1 MAASFSHRIRRYSS
15 KVDKSMARLSLY
27 IAVCWTLGGISC
39 ALAQTT
45 GSNLSLRN
53 SNFFDSFKYIPAI
66 STGAPNPSVSGPIR
80 KSEQQRIADLHTA
93 GNYTQAGIEGLGV
106 LATEQPDDELRL
118 IIANSLAW
126 SGRLNEATAT
136 YQTITDE
143 TLVNDANVGIA
154 NVLRWRGMDHLAS
167 PIYREILAQRPD
179 HNDALLG
186 LEMAQ
191 RELSPRTT
199 VTLGGNSDS
208 SEFRRGAATINH
220 RWRDES
226 GFNVTEIEL
235 NGVRDAQPGVEFA
248 QQDVTFRYQALGAQ
262 YKPAVE
268 LSAPTGED
276 RKLYGGLRVWMDD
289 DRVQLDVGLINW
301 GRIANNANAMQL
313 GLSASHI
320 GGIGKRDT
328 EFGNV
333 FGRLD
338 YYNIS
343 DGNTVWGTDLRLTS
357 NQRPFG
363 AAVKPF
369 VGLETHKSMF
379 RSANYWS
386 PSEGS
391 GALYLGMQGE
401 WAADEWS
408 AYAAGQTGFALYGD
422 AGTSWSL
429 SGGVS
434 RWMTRDVAL
443 SLKLWAMVSTR
454 DSLAYR
460 AQSAY
465 VALEKLWR

>member
-1 MAASFSHRIRRYSS
+1 MAISFSHHISRHGS
-15 KVDKSMARLSLY
+15 KVDKPMTHLSLY
-27 IAVCWTLGGISC
+27 IAVCWALGGVTC
-39 ALAQTT
+39 ALAQTA
-45 GSNLSLRN
+45 GPNLLLRN
-53 SNFFDSFKYIPAI
+53 SNFFESFKYIPAV
-66 STGAPNPSVSGPIR
+66 STGASSQTVSGPTR
-80 KSEQQRIADLHTA
+80 KPEQQRIADLHTA
-93 GNYTQAGIEGLGV
+93 GNYAQAGTEGLGV
-106 LATEQPDDELRL
+106 LEEEKPDDELRL

-126 SGRLNEATAT
+126 SGRLKEATAA

-179 HNDALLG
+179 HSDALLG

-199 VTLGGNSDS
+199 ITLGDSSDS
-208 SEFRRGAATINH
+208 GEFRRGAATVNH

-226 GFNVTEIEL
+226 GFNVMEVEL
-235 NGVRDAQPGVEFA
+235 NGVRDAQPGTEFA
-248 QQDVTFRYQALGAQ
+248 QQDLTLRYQALGAQ
-262 YKPAVE
+262 YKPAIE
-268 LSAPTGED
+268 LSAPSGDD
-276 RKLYGGLRVWMDD
+276 RRLYGGLKVWLDD
-289 DRVQLDVGLINW
+289 DRVQLDVGLVNW
-301 GRIANNANAMQL
+301 GRMSNNANALNL

-333 FGRLD
+333 TGRLD

-343 DGNTVWGTDLRLTS
+343 DTNTVWGTDLRLTS

-369 VGLETHKSMF
+369 VGVETHKSMF

-386 PSEGS
+386 PNEGS

-401 WAADEWS
+401 WATDDWG

>member
-1 MAASFSHRIRRYSS
+1 MAISFSHHIRRHGS
-15 KVDKSMARLSLY
+15 KIDKPMTHLSLY
-27 IAVCWTLGGISC
+27 IAVCWAFGGLSC

-45 GSNLSLRN
+45 GSNLSLR
-53 SNFFDSFKYIPAI
+53 SSSFFESFKYIPSI
-66 STGAPNPSVSGPIR
+66 TNGAPSPSVSGPTR
-80 KSEQQRIADLHTA
+80 KPEQQRIADLHTA
-93 GNYTQAGIEGLGV
+93 GNYAQAGTEGLGV
-106 LATEQPDDELRL
+106 LEEEKPDDELRL

-126 SGRLNEATAT
+126 SGRLKEATAA

-154 NVLRWRGMDHLAS
+154 NVLRWKGMDHLAA
-167 PIYREILAQRPD
+167 PIYRDILAQRPD
-179 HNDALLG
+179 HSDALSG

-199 VTLGGNSDS
+199 VTFGDNRDS
-208 SEFRRGAATINH
+208 AEFRRGATTINH

-226 GFNVTEIEL
+226 GFNVTEVEL

-248 QQDVTFRYQALGAQ
+248 EQDFTLRYQALGAE
-262 YKPAVE
+262 YKPAIE
-268 LSAPTGED
+268 LSSPSGD
-276 RKLYGGLRVWMDD
+276 GRKLYGGLKVWMDD
-289 DRVQLDVGLINW
+289 DRVQLDAGLLNW
-301 GRIANNANAMQL
+301 GRIANNANALNL

-320 GGIGKRDT
+320 GGIGRRDT

-333 FGRLD
+333 TGRLD

-343 DGNTVWGTDLRLTS
+343 DTNTVWGADLRLTS

-363 AAVKPF
+363 VAVKPF
-369 VGLETHKSMF
+369 IGVESRKAMF

-386 PSEGS
+386 PDEGS
-391 GALYLGMQGE
+391 GALYLGLQGE
-401 WAADEWS
+401 WSTDDWS
-408 AYAAGQTGFALYGD
+408 AYVTGQTGFALYGD

-443 SLKLWAMVSTR
+443 SIKLWTMASTR